1 MEGSG
6 KAATARWRATAGWVA
21 WSLRQSYDGNTTV
34 DRSKREGG
42 EGAIRFITSS
52 RCSVRAPNGGESVGR
67 VSGGGGWLDRI

>member
-6 KAATARWRATAGWVA
+6 KAATTRWRATAGWVA
-21 WSLRQSYDGNTTV
+21 WSFQRNYDGDTAV
-34 DRSKREGG
+34 DRSKREVR
-42 EGAIRFITSS
+42 EGAIWFFTSS